1 MAKIYPEGYHTTP
14 KKKKKKKKIQPPAQM
29 QEAPPSKPVQGAGN
43 MPLNDEQTAR
53 QVKFLKSKN
62 KEEEVKKPVKKMN
75 MGGMAIANKYDR
87 NRKEKMREAKK
98 PEVPRFDKADFSE
111 DRRQTPDRPPGM
123 KKGGTANKMAR
134 GGMAIANKYD
144 RNRIEKMREAEH
156 PLFDPPTPTPK
167 QEPPE
172 TIPDHGFKNGG
183 MTSKMSKQKGGNT
196 VIVDPAKK
204 SPKSRM
210 KTSGSGSK
218 MAMMKEGGNIPKY
231 KAGNKVRG
239 YGKARGGKA
248 CKMR

>member
-1 MAKIYPEGYHTTP
+1 MNRSSMSKQMTQKGGPAVPSKEEFAAMTPEQQAAQKKKAMMQNLNLTP
-14 KKKKKKKKIQPPAQM
+14 KEKADKKAM
-29 QEAPPSKPVQGAGN
+29 E
-43 MPLNDEQTAR
+43 
-53 QVKFLKSKN
+53 
-62 KEEEVKKPVKKMN
+62 
-75 MGGMAIANKYDR
+75 
-87 NRKEKMREAKK
+87 EKMGDK
-98 PEVPRFDKADFSE
+98 P
-111 DRRQTPDRPPGM
+111 
-123 KKGGTANKMAR
+123 NKMAR

-144 RNRIEKMREAEH
+144 RNRIEKMREAKKPEV
-156 PLFDPPTPTPK
+156 PPFDRTQTPAPVEPNPTPDR
-167 QEPPE
+167 PPGMKKGG
-172 TIPDHGFKNGG
+172 TAKKMNMGG

-231 KAGNKVRG
+231 KAGKKVRG